1 MKNKHSKYFIFY
13 SFIRQFFDK
22 EIKTKLLLSLGVSI
36 VRILLSILW
45 PVLLYK
51 SIFKD
56 GALNMETIEYNLPIA
71 IALFGLSQLLA
82 YKQATLNI
90 HINNKISIQTYLLL
104 SKKLYSLEWLTY
116 KKQKRVYY
124 FDVFVTSFYR
134 VRQGIN
140 SVLEIVIPHTIIS
153 LVMVFFIAYIN
164 FHLFIL
170 FLVTYIL
177 IFVFQWISYKK
188 LGPLTQMFHNSW
200 RKQDV
205 NISATIDKY
214 NLVKMGRGFDQAT
227 SDFKE
232 KTWGFLED
240 NSAIMKARAK
250 SRIVNQ
256 VTNQISKITLLV
268 VGGFWVNSGVVSLS
282 EFIFTF
288 FIASVVQSSISQLPG
303 GVMSLL
309 DASAS
314 TNKLVDFL
322 NLKSE
327 DKVPSSKHVK
337 VNQIDEIKL
346 RNICFS
352 YGEENSLLDNI
363 DVQLHKGRIYLL
375 SGKNGSGKT
384 TLSSVLLGLIKPKKG
399 DYYVNKQKT
408 PWESVGALRDRFA
421 YINQETILF
430 AGTIEKNITFG
441 HENKQRPVD
450 KLQTTWLS
458 TLLSKGI
465 SNLDKT
471 IFENN
476 EGVSGGEAKKL
487 VLIREL
493 LHNSEL
499 IVFDE
504 PFNHLD
510 KKSIAILMNQIKEL
524 KKDKIILLISHQTGF
539 EEIADE
545 MIKLD

>member
-1 MKNKHSKYFIFY
+1 MKKKDSKYFIFY

-22 EIKTKLLLSLGVSI
+22 KIRAKLILSLGISI

-45 PVLLYK
+45 PILLYK

-56 GALNMETIEYNLPIA
+56 GALNMDTIQYNLPIA
-71 IALFGLSQLLA
+71 IVLFGLSQWLA

-90 HINNKISIQTYLLL
+90 HINNKISIQAYLLL
-104 SKKLYSLEWLTY
+104 SKKLYSLEWLAY
-116 KKQKRVYY
+116 KKQKRIYY
-124 FDVFVTSFYR
+124 FDVFITSFYR

-164 FHLFIL
+164 FQLFVL
-170 FLVTYIL
+170 FFATYIL

-205 NISATIDKY
+205 NISSTIDKY

-227 SDFKE
+227 SVFEK
-232 KTWGFLED
+232 KTWEFLED

-256 VTNQISKITLLV
+256 VTNQISKIVLLV
-268 VGGFWVNSGVVSLS
+268 VGALWVNRGAVSLS

-288 FIASVVQSSISQLPG
+288 FIASIVQSSISQLPG
-303 GVMSLL
+303 GIMSLI

-327 DKVPSSKHVK
+327 DKVPSKHAK
-337 VNQIDEIKL
+337 VNQIDEISL

-352 YGEENSLLDNI
+352 YEKENSLLDNI
-363 DVQLHKGRIYLL
+363 DVQLNKGRIYLL

-399 DYYVNKQKT
+399 DYYVNKRKI
-408 PWESVGALRDRFA
+408 PWKRVGALRNRFA

-430 AGTIEKNITFG
+430 AGTIEQNITFG
-441 HENKQRPVD
+441 HENKQRQVD
-450 KLQTTWLS
+450 QLQTTWLS
-458 TLLSKGI
+458 MLLSKGI

-471 IFENN
+471 ISENN

-499 IVFDE
+499 IVLDE

-545 MIKLD
+545 IIKLD

>member
-1 MKNKHSKYFIFY
+1 MKNKYSKYIFFY
-13 SFIRQFFDK
+13 SFIKQFFDK
-22 EIKTKLLLSLGVSI
+22 KISAKLLLSLGVSI
-36 VRILLSILW
+36 IRILLSILW
-45 PVLLYK
+45 PILLYK

-56 GALNMETIEYNLPIA
+56 GALNMGSIQYNLPIA
-71 IALFGLSQLLA
+71 IALFGLSQWLA
-82 YKQATLNI
+82 YKQTTLNI
-90 HINNKISIQTYLLL
+90 HINNKISIQGYLLL
-104 SKKLYSLEWLTY
+104 SKKFYSLEWLAY
-116 KKQKRVYY
+116 KKQKRIYY
-124 FDVFVTSFYR
+124 FDVFITSFYR

-140 SVLEIVIPHTIIS
+140 SVLEIVIPHAIIS

-164 FHLFIL
+164 FQLFVL
-170 FLVTYIL
+170 FLATYIL
-177 IFVFQWISYKK
+177 TCVFQWVNYKK

-205 NISATIDKY
+205 NISSTIDTY

-232 KTWGFLED
+232 KTWKFLED
-240 NSAIMKARAK
+240 NSSIMKARAK

-256 VTNQISKITLLV
+256 VTNQISKIVLLV
-268 VGGFWVNSGVVSLS
+268 VGALWVHSGDVSLS

-314 TNKLVDFL
+314 TTKLVDFL

-327 DKVPSSKHVK
+327 DKVLSKDTK
-337 VNQIDEIKL
+337 VNQIDEITL

-352 YGEENSLLDNI
+352 YEEENSLLNNI
-363 DVQLHKGRIYLL
+363 EVQLNKGNIYLL

-399 DYYVNKQKT
+399 DYYVNKRKI
-408 PWESVGALRDRFA
+408 PWESVGTLRDRFA
-421 YINQETILF
+421 YINQETMLF

-441 HENKQRPVD
+441 HENKQLPLD

-465 SNLDKT
+465 SNFDKT
-471 IFENN
+471 ISENN

-499 IVFDE
+499 IVLDE

-510 KKSIAILMNQIKEL
+510 KKSIAILMDQIQDL
-524 KKDKIILLISHQTGF
+524 KKDKIVLVISHQTGF
-539 EEIADE
+539 EEVADE
-545 MIKLD
+545 IIKLD

>member
-1 MKNKHSKYFIFY
+1 MKKKDSKYFIFY

-22 EIKTKLLLSLGVSI
+22 KIRAKLILSLGISI

-45 PVLLYK
+45 PILLYK

-56 GALNMETIEYNLPIA
+56 GALNMDTIQYNLPIA
-71 IALFGLSQLLA
+71 IVLFGLSQWLA

-90 HINNKISIQTYLLL
+90 HINNKISIQAYLLL
-104 SKKLYSLEWLTY
+104 SKKLYSLEWLAY
-116 KKQKRVYY
+116 KKQKRIYY
-124 FDVFVTSFYR
+124 FDVFITSFYR

-164 FHLFIL
+164 FQLFVL
-170 FLVTYIL
+170 FFATYIL

-205 NISATIDKY
+205 NISSTIDKY

-227 SDFKE
+227 SVFEK
-232 KTWGFLED
+232 KTWEFLED

-256 VTNQISKITLLV
+256 VTNQISKIVLLV
-268 VGGFWVNSGVVSLS
+268 VGALWVNRGAVSLS

-288 FIASVVQSSISQLPG
+288 FIASIVQSSISQLPG
-303 GVMSLL
+303 GIMSLI

-327 DKVPSSKHVK
+327 DKVPSKHAK
-337 VNQIDEIKL
+337 VNQIDEISL

-352 YGEENSLLDNI
+352 YEKENSLLDNI
-363 DVQLHKGRIYLL
+363 DVQLNKGRIYLL

-399 DYYVNKQKT
+399 DYYVNKRKI
-408 PWESVGALRDRFA
+408 PWKRVGALRNRFA

-430 AGTIEKNITFG
+430 AGTIEQNITFG
-441 HENKQRPVD
+441 HENKQRQVD
-450 KLQTTWLS
+450 QLQTTWLS
-458 TLLSKGI
+458 MLLSKGI

-471 IFENN
+471 ISENN

-499 IVFDE
+499 IVLDE

-510 KKSIAILMNQIKEL
+510 KKSIAILMDQIQDL
-524 KKDKIILLISHQTGF
+524 KKDKIVLVISHQTGF
-539 EEIADE
+539 EEVADE
-545 MIKLD
+545 IIKLD